1 MQIRVFQPADETA
14 VIGLWNDCGLIRP
27 TNDPKKDIIRKSK
40 VNPEL
45 FLVGEVGGKI
55 VASVMAGYE
64 GHRGWV
70 NYVSVNPQCRRQ
82 GYGRK
87 ILAEVERL
95 LRLRG
100 CPKINL
106 QVRATNHEAVKF
118 YESLGFKVDEVI
130 SMGKRLEK
138 DSVQPSNR

>member
-1 MQIRVFQPADETA
+1 MQIRAFQPGDETA
-14 VIGLWNDCGLIRP
+14 VIGLWESCGLVRP
-27 TNDPKKDIIRKSK
+27 LNDPAEDIRRKLT

-45 FLVGEVGGKI
+45 FLVGEVGGEI
-55 VASVMAGYE
+55 IASVMAGYE
-64 GHRGWV
+64 GRRGWV
-70 NYVSVNPQCRRQ
+70 NYVSVSPECRRQ
-82 GYGRK
+82 GFGRQ

-106 QVRATNHEAVKF
+106 QVRATNPEAIKF
-118 YESLGFKVDEVI
+118 YEHLGYKVDEVI

-138 DSVQPSNR
+138 DSEQPDSR